1 MICFFNKIK
10 LACVIFFAFILCN
23 LPAYAQ
29 EVKSLDQLL
38 NEVKISQGETGR
50 RDQQREQRFL
60 DEKNNR
66 QKLLK
71 EAKAQLKQTE
81 KEGKQLNRQFEKNE
95 KEVARLTE
103 ALHKATGNL
112 GEMFGVVRQAAGDS
126 QAIIDS
132 SLISAQL
139 GNRANVLTPLAD
151 AKALPS
157 VNQLEQLWFVLL
169 QEMTESSKVVRFDSQ
184 VVTPDG
190 QSQAQEVVR
199 IGAFT
204 AVSDGQFLKY
214 LPETQQLMAFS
225 RQPGDPHQSISTELQ
240 NTAAGNTV
248 AATIDPTRGAVLGIL
263 VQVPNT
269 WERIQQGGFIGYV
282 ILGIGLLGVL
292 IALERFVRL
301 NIINRRIK
309 WQLQHP
315 NDVKAHNPLGRVLAV
330 FNQHQDKDMEVL
342 ELRMD
347 EAILKETPQLS
358 RGIRFLKLL
367 AAVAPLL
374 GLLGTVVGMIAT
386 FQAISLFGTG
396 DPKLMAGGISQ
407 ALVTTMLGLFVAI
420 PLLFLHANISARSQR
435 CLQILDQ
442 QCAGLIAQRTN

>member
-1 MICFFNKIK
+1 MNRFFNQFK
-10 LACVIFFAFILCN
+10 LASALFFIAAFFS
-23 LPAYAQ
+23 LPVYAQ
-29 EVKSLDQLL
+29 EPKSLDQLL
-38 NEVKISQGETGR
+38 NEVKTSQGEMGR

-66 QKLLK
+66 QKLVK
-71 EAKAQLKQTE
+71 EAKAQLKQNQ
-81 KEGKQLNRQFEKNE
+81 KEGQRLNLQFENNE
-95 KEVARLTE
+95 KEITRLTE
-103 ALHKATGNL
+103 ALRKATGNL

-126 QAIIDS
+126 QAILDS

-139 GNRANVLTPLAD
+139 GNRAEILTPLAD

-157 VNQLEQLWFVLL
+157 VDQLEQLWFVLL
-169 QEMTESSKVVRFDSQ
+169 QEMTESGKVVRFDSE
-184 VVTPDG
+184 VLNPDG
-190 QSQAQEVVR
+190 QSQVQEVVR

-204 AVSDGQFLKY
+204 SVSDGQFLKF

-225 RQPGDPHQSISTELQ
+225 RQPGEPHQSTNTELQ
-240 NTAAGNTV
+240 NAPAGNMV

-263 VQVPNT
+263 VLAPNA

-292 IALERFVRL
+292 VALERFARL
-301 NIINRRIK
+301 SVINRRIK
-309 WQLQHP
+309 WQLQNP
-315 NDVKAHNPLGRVLAV
+315 DEVKAHNPLGRVLAV
-330 FNQHQDKDMEVL
+330 FNQHQNKDMEVL

-442 QCAGLIAQRTN
+442 QCAGLIAQRTT